1 MRKCMGYADKK
12 TLDKESADG
21 KKFNINILLG
31 ILAVLVILFAIWG
44 PEVLAGYQDRTTL
57 YQIRTAAVEEEGE
70 SYRYSLSSNEKLY
83 ILSQCLNNQV
93 LPETELSTMTRTDA
107 EGVDYETLTG
117 NYALVVNYQG
127 PTEKELKEEEV
138 YEVCNKQ
145 IQLLK
150 ELGVMPG
157 QVLEVSAASYD
168 AVLYS
173 AIDVLDPRNNLS
185 VWKVS
190 LSTSKQNANKK
201 NRLLDVYLDGD
212 TGKIYEFYV
221 RIEEDWSDI
230 EPEEMIQQ
238 WGDYLG
244 LTNREVYEPVNPLL
258 ETTPYFKKYRFA
270 GIEQNNTVVTIG
282 FYEGI
287 NELFLKISR

>member
-1 MRKCMGYADKK
+1 MKKKKFDKNILLGLIAILIILFSIWGPEILAACQDKK
-12 TLDKESADG
+12 TL
-21 KKFNINILLG
+21 N
-31 ILAVLVILFAIWG
+31 
-44 PEVLAGYQDRTTL
+44 
-57 YQIRTAAVEEEGE
+57 QIRTAAVEGESE
-70 SYRYSLSSNEKLY
+70 SYRYSLTSNEKLY

-93 LPETELSTMTRTDA
+93 LPETELSTMTRTDT
-107 EGVDYETLTG
+107 EGVDYEVLTG

-127 PTEKELKEEEV
+127 PTERELKEEEI
-138 YEVCNKQ
+138 YGVCNEQ
-145 IQLLK
+145 IQQLK
-150 ELGVMPG
+150 ELNVIPE

-190 LSTSKQNANKK
+190 LATSQMNADKK

-221 RIEEDWSDI
+221 RTEENWMNL
-230 EPEEMIQQ
+230 EPETMIQQ

-244 LTNREVYEPVNPLL
+244 LTDMEAYEPANPLL
-258 ETTPYFKKYRFA
+258 ETTPYFIKYRFA
-270 GIEQNNTVVTIG
+270 GIEENNTVVTVG
-282 FYEGI
+282 FYDGI